1 MHQYEFSQ
9 NSYLHVYHIIAEQ
22 MNRYY
27 FGILIRKIMVC
38 TLSICEHALHF
49 LSQVVTQMLQ
59 CNNPSIINMELILIQ
74 SLYLDNTAPLDSLEY
89 NKF

>member
-27 FGILIRKIMVC
+27 FGILIRKIMIC

-49 LSQVVTQMLQ
+49 LSQVVTQKLQ
-59 CNNPSIINMELILIQ
+59 CNN
-74 SLYLDNTAPLDSLEY
+74 TFH
-89 NKF
+89 NKYGTYSNSKFISG